1 MNKNELAL
9 NTLKSII
16 GASLYAEV
24 CDKMPGID
32 IHIPAFRG
40 GFVTIKER
48 NQAIRR
54 EIYNNGEIPE
64 VAEKYRLSQAQI
76 YKILESRD

>member
-9 NTLKSII
+9 NTLKRII

-24 CDKMPGID
+24 CDKMPGED
-32 IHIPAFRG
+32 LHIPAFRG

-48 NQAIRR
+48 NQAIRS
-54 EIYNNGEIPE
+54 EFITKDAPE
-64 VAEKYRLSQAQI
+64 LAEKYKLSQAQI